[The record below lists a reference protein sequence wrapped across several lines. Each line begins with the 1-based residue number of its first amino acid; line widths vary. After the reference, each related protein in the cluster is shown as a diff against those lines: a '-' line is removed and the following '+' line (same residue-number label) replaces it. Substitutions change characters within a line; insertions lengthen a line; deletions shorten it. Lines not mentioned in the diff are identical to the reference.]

1 MGCGASAARTVESP
15 RSPSNLPDV
24 TSGKLGLLEQKMA
37 KEKTELADL
46 SSASQQQRSD
56 SSTRLPKEPEDDG
69 LEGLLASLEEKEA
82 SGSPSSTAKLLGK
95 VVEKVKESGEMQTG
109 QSGDLE
115 QLLSEL
121 EAPAPASPSQDK
133 TSSSVAQPASPKS
146 LLPLKSD
153 LPGKPQEGTTRQLAP
168 LKISGRVPMGSS
180 LVPVTAPAP
189 LAFPPVRN
197 LSPTQK
203 SSGAVGNSRGDDWWE
218 LEQPDSASLL
228 TIDHLKLMGPGSR
241 TSSLGSPSTAK
252 TTYITFDIVADEHL
266 SELLGGGQGRLLGE
280 GSEERGLG
288 GANSVG
294 GSFGRSVAVLEQ
306 KAAEVDELLRD
317 VFEDDTVGGR
327 AGGFSAGKEGA
338 TLGTGAG
345 GREKRSSGGGAK
357 SERYSDDER
366 SVQSGSVDDLW
377 RSIQAGTRGREERG
391 SPPTGRTAGPE
402 SIKQSRDRSSSGKK
416 DASTGATSANMA
428 SGDGRS
434 DRSWTVDGAVPGR
447 ETGDRGGQ
455 RNGGMGGGP
464 RESGRFATPGSGR
477 SVDGADVLDVDDLED
492 IARDEETAGR
502 GQEAEARP
510 SHQHGSSTAG
520 SALRLID
527 QEWHSPEEPA
537 NVARSR
543 RGVEGGIDRM
553 DSWQGSRRQSSTSDR
568 MSLQQSGR
576 FDAVEP
582 MEDLLVLD
590 TADLEDEL

>member
-24 TSGKLGLLEQKMA
+24 TPGKLGLLEQNPA
-37 KEKTELADL
+37 KELTEPAHL
-46 SSASQQQRSD
+46 SNASQQSRSEP
-56 SSTRLPKEPEDDG
+56 STQLPREPEDDR

-82 SGSPSSTAKLLGK
+82 SGRPSSTALLGK
-95 VVEKVKESGEMQTG
+95 VMEKVEESGEMQAG

-121 EAPAPASPSQDK
+121 EAPAPASPSQKK
-133 TSSSVAQPASPKS
+133 TSPSVAQHASPTS
-146 LLPLKSD
+146 LLPKSD
-153 LPGKPQEGTTRQLAP
+153 LLGKPQEGTTRQLAP
-168 LKISGRVPMGSS
+168 LKISGRVPMGSN
-180 LVPVTAPAP
+180 LLPVAAPAP
-189 LAFPPVRN
+189 LASPPLR
-197 LSPTQK
+197 SPASTQK
-203 SSGAVGNSRGDDWWE
+203 SPGAVGNSRGGDWLAE

-252 TTYITFDIVADEHL
+252 TTYITFDIVADENL

-280 GSEERGLG
+280 GSEEQGLG
-288 GANSVG
+288 GANFVG

-317 VFEDDTVGGR
+317 VFEDDTVGGK
-327 AGGFSAGKEGA
+327 AGGVRASKEGA
-338 TLGTGAG
+338 MLGDGAG
-345 GREKRSSGGGAK
+345 WKEKRSSGGGAK
-357 SERYSDDER
+357 SERYSDDES

-377 RSIQAGTRGREERG
+377 RSIQAGTREREERG
-391 SPPTGRTAGPE
+391 SPPIETTAGPE
-402 SIKQSRDRSSSGKK
+402 SKQARGQSSR
-416 DASTGATSANMA
+416 GATSADMA

-434 DRSWTVDGAVPGR
+434 DRSWTEDGADPGR

-464 RESGRFATPGSGR
+464 RESGKFASPGSGR
-477 SVDGADVLDVDDLED
+477 AVDGADVLDVDDLED

-502 GQEAEARP
+502 GQADASP
-510 SHQHGSSTAG
+510 SYQHGSSTAG
-520 SALRLID
+520 SALGPID
-527 QEWHSPEEPA
+527 QSEWHSPEEPA

-543 RGVEGGIDRM
+543 RGVEGGINRM
-553 DSWQGSRRQSSTSDR
+553 DSWQGSRRQSSTSIR
-568 MSLQQSGR
+568 MSPQQSGR

-582 MEDLLVLD
+582 VEDLLVLD